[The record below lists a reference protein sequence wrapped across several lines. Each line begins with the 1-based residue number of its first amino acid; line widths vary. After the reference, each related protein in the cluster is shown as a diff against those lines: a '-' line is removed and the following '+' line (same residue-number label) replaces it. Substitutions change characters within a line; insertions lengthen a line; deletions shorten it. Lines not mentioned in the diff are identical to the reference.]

1 MKLSS
6 CLERAHYLYVSL
18 TLLIHLIENGKTNE
32 KFSPKK
38 NARNTYRSSYPPLVA
53 IFSTAIL
60 TSLPLYTL
68 TLPLIT
74 FFFFSQFVSRTHL
87 GCPSKNSPLNGTYGG
102 HTQLPSGSTV
112 VRQSWFIFSGLN
124 SYPVPPFYSSP
135 AWYLCL
141 PFGKIFAIKL

>member
-38 NARNTYRSSYPPLVA
+38 NARNTYHSSYPPRVA

-74 FFFFSQFVSRTHL
+74 FFFFFLSVLFRVHTLGARRRILRSMERTEVIL
-87 GCPSKNSPLNGTYGG
+87 IFPLA
-102 HTQLPSGSTV
+102 V
-112 VRQSWFIFSGLN
+112 QSLDRAD
-124 SYPVPPFYSSP
+124 SSFP
-135 AWYLCL
+135 A
-141 PFGKIFAIKL
+141 